1 MKKWPGKEIRLSM
14 PLSVV
19 QVLGGLS
26 CTCVPCLPTLLTKA
40 TQRKKKALLWQPFGG
55 HWKKKNL
62 KKVRAAGG
70 GGGGGGG
77 GGKRNGFLELD
88 LSTVS
93 ALSSVSFSGNLE
105 LVYYLH
111 GVSPARGAVLPAATI
126 NSALALHCS
135 HSCPKWFA

>member
-1 MKKWPGKEIRLSM
+1 MKKWPAKEIRLSM

-26 CTCVPCLPTLLTKA
+26 CTCVPCLSTLLTKA
-40 TQRKKKALLWQPFGG
+40 TQRKIKKLCCDSHLVVTGKSQI
-55 HWKKKNL
+55 L
-62 KKVRAAGG
+62 KRSEQQEEEEEEE
-70 GGGGGGG
+70 
-77 GGKRNGFLELD
+77 KRNGFLELD

-93 ALSSVSFSGNLE
+93 ALLSVSFSGNLE

-126 NSALALHCS
+126 NSALAVHCT
-135 HSCPKWFA
+135 HSCPEWFA

>member
-1 MKKWPGKEIRLSM
+1 MKKWPGKEIRLLM

-19 QVLGGLS
+19 QVLGGLL
-26 CTCVPCLPTLLTKA
+26 CTCVPCLPTLLTMA
-40 TQRKKKALLWQPFGG
+40 TQRKKKKLCCDSHLVVTGKTQI
-55 HWKKKNL
+55 L
-62 KKVRAAGG
+62 KRSEQQEEEE
-70 GGGGGGG
+70 
-77 GGKRNGFLELD
+77 KRNGFFELD

-126 NSALALHCS
+126 NSALAVHCT
-135 HSCPKWFA
+135 HSCPEWFA